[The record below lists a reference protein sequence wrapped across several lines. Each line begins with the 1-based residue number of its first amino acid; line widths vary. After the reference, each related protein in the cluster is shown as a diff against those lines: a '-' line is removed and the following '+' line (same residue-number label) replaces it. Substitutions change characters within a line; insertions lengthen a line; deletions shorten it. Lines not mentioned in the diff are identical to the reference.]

1 MQASTMGG
9 AKLEKRYSPSFR
21 DDTSTSRKSSA
32 PKRKRD
38 DALRLVPTKH
48 DTQPTNPCSRMHT
61 HYTNQKRTPCG
72 ANSRKILSNTDR
84 SMSDY

>member
-21 DDTSTSRKSSA
+21 DDSTTGNTSRKSSA

-38 DALRLVPTKH
+38 DALRLVQNK
-48 DTQPTNPCSRMHT
+48 TQNPQTLNHVRMHT
-61 HYTNQKRTPCG
+61 HTHLHGLQAFYGSFTMYYYN
-72 ANSRKILSNTDR
+72 
-84 SMSDY
+84 